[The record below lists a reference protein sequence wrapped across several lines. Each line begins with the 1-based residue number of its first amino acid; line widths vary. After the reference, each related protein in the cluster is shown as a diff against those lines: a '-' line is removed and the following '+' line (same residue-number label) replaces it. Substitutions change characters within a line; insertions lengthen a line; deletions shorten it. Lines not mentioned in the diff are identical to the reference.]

1 MLYPSIDRLVELA
14 DSKYTLVVAT
24 AKRARMLQEGA
35 QKKVEVHNP
44 SMKNVSVALQEIG
57 SQKIGFIRTKEGIK

>member
-35 QKKVEVHNP
+35 PKKVEANNR
-44 SMKNVSVALQEIG
+44 SKNVSIALQEIG
-57 SQKIGFIRTKEGIK
+57 EGKVRFVRTKDGIK